1 MAKYIYKGKEVTLVP
16 GQQFTDGWNVYYPE
30 DTENGGTIM
39 RIHKAIPPEQEGS
52 NLQILSDD
60 APIVAIIGGKVNDE
74 IPNPT
79 SVNINQVSF
88 TELHKSLTGI
98 GRASAK
104 KILANKPLNGYQNL
118 DELKELNQDLAI
130 NWDELAGIL
139 VFQ

>member
-16 GQQFTDGWNVYYPE
+16 GQQFTDGWNVYCPE
-30 DTENGGTIM
+30 DTENGGSIM
-39 RIHKAIPPEQEGS
+39 RIHKAIPPGQEGS
-52 NLQILSDD
+52 NLQIISDD
-60 APIVAIIGGKVNDE
+60 TPIAAIIGGKANEE

-88 TELHKSLTGI
+88 TEMHKSLPGI

-104 KILANKPLNGYQNL
+104 KILSNKPLNGYQDL

-130 NWDELAGIL
+130 NWDELKEVL
-139 VFQ
+139 VF